1 MRRCTSNPILQLH
14 VAIVILQCLLYV
26 FVMVENS
33 RLFTLLCILKY
44 FEGTCSGLIQEKM
57 LLTSCIKDQIQSK
70 DRSIKDYLYSEDE
83 VS

>member
-1 MRRCTSNPILQLH
+1 MHLKAHITITCSHCHSSVPVVCIL
-14 VAIVILQCLLYV
+14 
-26 FVMVENS
+26 MVENS
-33 RLFTLLCILKY
+33 RLRTLLCIRKY